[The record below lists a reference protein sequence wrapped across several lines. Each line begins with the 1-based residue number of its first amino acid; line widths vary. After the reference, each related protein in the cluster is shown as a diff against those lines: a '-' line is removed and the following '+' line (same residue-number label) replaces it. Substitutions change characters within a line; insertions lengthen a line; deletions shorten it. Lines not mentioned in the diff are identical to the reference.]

1 VPPLQ
6 FRRTPATQYSPGAQE
21 ATPVRIAPSAPS
33 GSEYHPAGTMAG
45 LPVSPTQYT
54 VALPQGA
61 AVSLID
67 PATQKY
73 PGLQGPEQAA
83 LSIPTTLPKRPA

>member
-1 VPPLQ
+1 M
-6 FRRTPATQYSPGAQE
+6 
-21 ATPVRIAPSAPS
+21 RIAPSAPS
-33 GSEYHPAGTMAG
+33 GSEYHPTGTMAG